1 MKKRYFILTFV
12 LILILPLLFACGN
25 GSVGDTT
32 QNTNA
37 ETTLSSDTTSPSNVN
52 TEPRWPELI
61 KDNKP
66 LYYII
71 KPDESGMTENSAMLA
86 VAETLRDVSG
96 KTFLTGTDL
105 ITNQGIPDRY
115 EILIGNTNRDETA
128 SIVKQLSQD
137 NPYMIKQVNKRI
149 VIVALSDKYLAQ
161 AVNEF
166 LLEYTGE
173 NVPIDYI
180 PDETVDNAVPVMPDG
195 ELQVAKPSFTVPTDT
210 RTGRIISKYDTLYD
224 IVADVNVL
232 AYGAV
237 GDGKHDDTTAFQAAI
252 AAVEAM
258 GGGTVFAPEGYY
270 RLNGSLN
277 LPALVTLAG
286 ELKPGTAQGTVLC
299 IYGGK
304 GEVNRA
310 KAAIICGP
318 HSSVQNIAFWY
329 PEQTLEDGKVIPYP
343 AAINQNYIN
352 GLTVRNVTFVNAYRG
367 IDAIQSGAVLALE
380 YLRDIYG
387 TCLEVGYC
395 NDFNLDIG
403 KLENF
408 HLSPDYWLESGLPG
422 TPDEQQ
428 LRTYMLRNSVGIH
441 MGQADFF
448 YFSDIHIQGY
458 YKGFYFTTSQTNT
471 SGNLVANGQIL
482 NPVLLDCY
490 YPIYIGKMSW
500 FKVTGGEL
508 RAAGNDGAAAV
519 YYEAGASAASNS
531 NQGSHLYFTNVKLSS
546 AGCSAVINNALNP
559 KTLFYG
565 CTITSATGSA
575 IAATSSSTYDFV
587 NTEIKSGNGRTYN
600 VYTDDTMEHLAE
612 IDTSKYAK
620 TTKPASDKFINLT
633 DAPYNARS
641 GQEISAIL
649 QRAIDDLK
657 QSGGMVYLPAGVYY
671 VNGHIDLW
679 PGVELRGCT
688 VTAHVDMFL
697 YPVPAGETLRENG
710 TNPYR
715 EVGTVIYT
723 NFGKN
728 DPDGKEFIAMH
739 EGSGIVGLS
748 IEYHEQDSHSILPYS
763 FTIRGYGKDIYVID
777 VGMSSSYNGID
788 FATNRCDSHYVEFL
802 WSVGLNVG
810 IQVGAGSQNGIIRD
824 CHYTVNCWQIGR
836 YSDGNYWNNVERVA
850 NSTGFTYVIGRSEN
864 QVLYNN
870 FAINQVRGI
879 SLLDGAQNVMSVGTA
894 IDYSD
899 VDVYVEGNVTAT
911 VVNGQFVSARS
922 SNSKSVHKSSV
933 YTAQD
938 FTGKVSLFNCA
949 HWGKYNYVFHLNG
962 TGEINAMLSH
972 ADNIADALAFAEVNS
987 GSLNLILPFSTRS
1000 AITINGSEAVQAL
1013 KVVRY
1018 IPSGSIKIDK
1028 NIPQSVITVVKK

>member
-1 MKKRYFILTFV
+1 MKKLYVILMFL
-12 LILILPLLFACGN
+12 LILMLPLLFACGDD
-25 GSVGDTT
+25 GTGDTT
-32 QNTNA
+32 QNTEA
-37 ETTLSSDTTSPSNVN
+37 ETTPAPDTTADVSA
-52 TEPRWPELI
+52 EPRWPELI
-61 KDNKP
+61 QNGTP
-66 LYYII
+66 LYYVI
-71 KPDESGMTENSAMLA
+71 KPDNSGITENSAMIA
-86 VAETLRDVSG
+86 ISETLRNVSG
-96 KTFLTGTDL
+96 KTFFSGTDI

-115 EILIGNTNRDETA
+115 EILIGNTNREETA
-128 SIVKQLSQD
+128 KVINKLSQD
-137 NPYMIKQVNKRI
+137 TPYIIEQVDKRI
-149 VIVALSDKYLAQ
+149 VIVGINNQYLAQ
-161 AVNEF
+161 AVNKF

-173 NVPIDYI
+173 NISIDYM
-180 PDETVDNAVPVMPDG
+180 PDETVDNAVPVMPT
-195 ELQVAKPSFTVPTDT
+195 EALQVAQPSFTAPTDT
-210 RTGRIISKYDTLYD
+210 RTGLIISKYDTLYN

-237 GDGKHDDTTAFQAAI
+237 GDGKHDDTAAFRAAI
-252 AAVEAM
+252 SAVQAM

-270 RLNGSLN
+270 RLNDSLT

-286 ELKPGTAQGTVLC
+286 ELKSGTAQGTVLC

-304 GEVNRA
+304 GEVDRA
-310 KAAIICGP
+310 KAAIICGS

-343 AAINQNYIN
+343 AAINQSYIN

-367 IDAIQSGAVLALE
+367 IDAVQSGAVLALE
-380 YLRDIYG
+380 YLRDIHG
-387 TCLEVGYC
+387 TCLEIGYC

-408 HLSPDYWLESGLPG
+408 NLSPNYWLESGLPG

-458 YKGFYFTTSQTNT
+458 YKGFYFSSSQGNT
-471 SGNLVANGQIL
+471 ASNLVANGQIL

-490 YPIYIGKMSW
+490 YPIYISNMSW

-508 RAAGNDGAAAV
+508 RAAGNDGAASV
-519 YYEAGASAASNS
+519 YYEAGASASSGS

-546 AGCSAVINNALNP
+546 AGCSAVINNAITP
-559 KTLFYG
+559 KTLFYD

-575 IAATSSSTYDFV
+575 IAASSSSTYDFV

-600 VYTDDTMEHLAE
+600 IYTDDTMEYLEE
-612 IDTSKYAK
+612 IDTTKYAK
-620 TTKPASDKFINLT
+620 ATKPASDKFINLA
-633 DAPYNARS
+633 DEPYNARS

-657 QSGGMVYLPAGVYY
+657 QTGGMVYIPAGVYY
-671 VNGHIDLW
+671 VNNHIDLW
-679 PGVELRGCT
+679 AGVELRGCT

-697 YPVPAGETLRENG
+697 YTVPAGETWREDG

-728 DPDGKEFIAMH
+728 DPDGKEFIAMY

-748 IEYHEQDSHSILPYS
+748 IEYNEQDSRSILPYS

-777 VGMSSSYNGID
+777 VGMSSAYNGID
-788 FATNRCDSHYVEFL
+788 FATHRCDSHYVEFL
-802 WSVGLNVG
+802 WSVGLNIG

-824 CHYTVNCWQIGR
+824 CHYTINCWQLGR
-836 YSDGNYWNNVERVA
+836 YRDGNYWNNVERVA
-850 NSTGFTYVIGRSEN
+850 NFTGFTYVIGESEN

-879 SLLDGAQNVMSVGTA
+879 SLLDGAHNVMSVGTA

-899 VDVYVEGNVTAT
+899 VDIYIEGDATAT

-922 SNSKSVHKSSV
+922 TNSKSVHKSLI

-949 HWGKYNYVFHLNG
+949 HWGKYNYVFNLNG
-962 TGEINAMLSH
+962 TGEINAILSH
-972 ADNIADALAFAEVNS
+972 ADNTADALAFAVVNG

-1000 AITINGSEAVQAL
+1000 AITIKGSESVQGLTIA
-1013 KVVRY
+1013 RY
-1018 IPSGSIKIDK
+1018 IPSSSITIDK